1 MYEDMEDCPY
11 CKRCVDDLSDHLEL
25 EHEEFTL
32 QNFLFDSKNIILM
45 VLLLLLS
52 VSTLIFEIQITVL
65 GLPISRLLMGLSIL
79 IGGVPLAKSSLIELL
94 KNHAFEVDGL
104 VVVASIGA
112 ISIGY
117 WGEAAVLVF
126 LFSVAE
132 RLEDYS
138 VFRSRRSLKEL
149 LELSPTKARV
159 LRDGETKKISPKNV
173 SIGDTIIIKPGERIP
188 LDGNIK
194 KGTSSIDES
203 AITGESVPKG
213 KGPGD
218 EVFAGTLNIEGLL
231 KVEVGKESGQ
241 STLSKIV
248 KLVEEAE
255 EKKAET
261 EKFVNRFARYYTP
274 IVLLLAL
281 AVSTIPWLFFEQSFR
296 SWLYRGLILLV
307 LSCPCAFVVSTPV
320 TMVSSMTKA
329 AKTGVLIKGS
339 VFIEKIKEI
348 DTVVFDKTGTLTTGE
363 FSVTEI
369 VSLDHLDPKEI
380 ALISSSLESGS
391 DHPLADPI
399 IEHSNSLNGDDHYQV
414 EEFRSLT
421 GMGIEGVI
429 NGQKYKIGN
438 PDMFELGNETKQEIS
453 RMTLEG
459 ETVVVLGRD
468 EKPFGLIGL
477 EDTLREGARE
487 VITKLKEYGIETI
500 MLTGDNERTAKAVS
514 DELGVDRYIANV
526 LPDQKLNEIKNL
538 QEEGLVT
545 MIGDGVNDAPAL
557 VKSDVGIAMGA
568 AGSDTAMES
577 ADMALM
583 EDDLSRLIYLFD
595 ISEKTMKVVKE
606 NIVASIGV
614 KFILAV
620 FTFFG
625 LVTLWLAVGIGD
637 VGMAL
642 MVTLNALI
650 LEKR

>member
-1 MYEDMEDCPY
+1 MYKDMDDCPY
-11 CKRCVDDLSDHLEL
+11 CRRRVNDLSVHLEL
-25 EHEEFTL
+25 EHEELTL
-32 QNFLFDSKNIILM
+32 QKFIFDSRNIILTG
-45 VLLLLLS
+45 LFLLLS
-52 VSTLIFEIQITVL
+52 IITLILEVQTTVL
-65 GLPISRLLMGLSIL
+65 GLPIYRLLMGLGIL
-79 IGGVPLAKSSLIELL
+79 VGGIPLAKSSLMEIL

-112 ISIGY
+112 VSIGY
-117 WGEAAVLVF
+117 WGEAAVLIF

-138 VFRSRRSLKEL
+138 IFRSRRSLKEL

-159 LRDGETKKISPKNV
+159 LRDGETKTISPEKIS
-173 SIGDTIIIKPGERIP
+173 IGETVIIKPGERIP

-203 AITGESVPKG
+203 AITGESVPKE

-218 EVFAGTLNIEGLL
+218 EVFAGTLNVDGLL
-231 KVEVGKESGQ
+231 KIGVAKKSGQ

-281 AVSTIPWLFFEQSFR
+281 SVSTIPWLFFGQSFR
-296 SWLYRGLILLV
+296 FWLYKGLILLV

-329 AKTGVLIKGS
+329 AKKGVLIKGS
-339 VFIEKIKEI
+339 VFIEKIKETDI
-348 DTVVFDKTGTLTTGE
+348 IVFDKTGTLTTGD
-363 FSVTEI
+363 FSVKEI
-369 VSLDHLDPKEI
+369 ISLNHLNPKEI

-391 DHPLADPI
+391 DHPLAEPI
-399 IEHSNSLNGDDHYQV
+399 IEHSNSLNGRDFYRVD
-414 EEFRSLT
+414 EFRSLT
-421 GMGIEGVI
+421 GVGIEGI
-429 NGQKYKIGN
+429 IDGKKYRIGN
-438 PDMFELGNETKQEIS
+438 PDMFELGDRAKQEIS
-453 RMTLEG
+453 RMTSGG
-459 ETVVVLGRD
+459 ETVVVLGRGK
-468 EKPFGLIGL
+468 KPLGLIGL
-477 EDTLREGARE
+477 KDTSRDEATE
-487 VITKLKEYGIETI
+487 AIAFFKKQGIETI
-500 MLTGDNERTAKAVS
+500 MLTGDNERTASAVAE
-514 DELGVDRYIANV
+514 ELGIDRYIANV
-526 LPDQKLNEIKNL
+526 LPDQKLDEIERL
-538 QEEGLVT
+538 QQTGHVT
-545 MIGDGVNDAPAL
+545 MIGDGVNDAPAI

-583 EDDLSRLIYLFD
+583 EDDLTRLIYLFD
-595 ISEKTMKVVKE
+595 ISEKTMRVVKE

-614 KFILAV
+614 KFALAV
-620 FTFFG
+620 LTFFG
-625 LVTLWLAVGIGD
+625 LVTLWMAVGIGD
-637 VGMAL
+637 AGMAL

>member
-1 MYEDMEDCPY
+1 MDDCPY
-11 CKRCVDDLSDHLEL
+11 CRRRVNDLSVHLEL
-25 EHEEFTL
+25 EHEELTL
-32 QNFLFDSKNIILM
+32 QKFIFDSRNIILTG
-45 VLLLLLS
+45 LFLLLS
-52 VSTLIFEIQITVL
+52 IITLILEVQTTVL
-65 GLPISRLLMGLSIL
+65 GLPIYRLLMGLGIL
-79 IGGVPLAKSSLIELL
+79 VGGIPLAKSSLMEIL

-112 ISIGY
+112 VSIGY
-117 WGEAAVLVF
+117 WGEAAVLIF

-138 VFRSRRSLKEL
+138 IFRSRRSLKEL

-159 LRDGETKKISPKNV
+159 LRDGETKTISPEKIS
-173 SIGDTIIIKPGERIP
+173 IGETVIIKPGERIP

-203 AITGESVPKG
+203 AITGESVPKE

-218 EVFAGTLNIEGLL
+218 EVFAGTLNVDGLL
-231 KVEVGKESGQ
+231 KIGVAKKSGQ

-281 AVSTIPWLFFEQSFR
+281 SVSTIPWLFFGQSFR
-296 SWLYRGLILLV
+296 FWLYKGLILLV

-329 AKTGVLIKGS
+329 AKKGVLIKGS
-339 VFIEKIKEI
+339 VFIEKIKETDI
-348 DTVVFDKTGTLTTGE
+348 IVFDKTGTLTTGD
-363 FSVTEI
+363 FSVKEI
-369 VSLDHLDPKEI
+369 ISLNHLNPKEI

-391 DHPLADPI
+391 DHPLAEPI
-399 IEHSNSLNGDDHYQV
+399 IEHSNSLNGRDFYRVD
-414 EEFRSLT
+414 EFRSLT
-421 GMGIEGVI
+421 GVGIEGI
-429 NGQKYKIGN
+429 IDGKKYRIGN
-438 PDMFELGNETKQEIS
+438 PDMFELGDRAKQEIS
-453 RMTLEG
+453 RMTSGG
-459 ETVVVLGRD
+459 ETVVVLGRGK
-468 EKPFGLIGL
+468 KPLGLIGL
-477 EDTLREGARE
+477 KDTSRDEATE
-487 VITKLKEYGIETI
+487 AIAFFKKQGIETI
-500 MLTGDNERTAKAVS
+500 MLTGDNERTASAVAE
-514 DELGVDRYIANV
+514 ELGIDRYIANV
-526 LPDQKLNEIKNL
+526 LPDQKLDEIERL
-538 QEEGLVT
+538 QQTGHVT
-545 MIGDGVNDAPAL
+545 MIGDGVNDAPAI

-583 EDDLSRLIYLFD
+583 EDDLTRLIYLFD
-595 ISEKTMKVVKE
+595 ISEKTMRVVKE

-614 KFILAV
+614 KFALAV
-620 FTFFG
+620 LTFFG
-625 LVTLWLAVGIGD
+625 LVTLWMAVGIGD
-637 VGMAL
+637 AGMAL